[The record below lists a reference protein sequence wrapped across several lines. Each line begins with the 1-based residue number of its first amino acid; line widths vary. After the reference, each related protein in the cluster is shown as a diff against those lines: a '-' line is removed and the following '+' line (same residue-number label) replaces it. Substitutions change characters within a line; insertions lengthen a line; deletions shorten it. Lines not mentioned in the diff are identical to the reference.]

1 VVVGL
6 YIVVV
11 GPMVD
16 LPIGLIANLP
26 NWHHRKAQGDTSQGP
41 SHYAKLLPIK
51 GGMMLWS

>member
-1 VVVGL
+1 MVVGL